1 MGYKGSPLYVQRKID
16 HILRPYQDYVRCYV
30 DDIIIFFKIFENYIE
45 YLNKI
50 FQLFDN
56 LDMILKRSKI
66 YIAYLLIILLGQ
78 RVNDLNI
85 IYSKE
90 RIAAISKFNQQ
101 R

>member
-1 MGYKGSPLYVQRKID
+1 MYVATST
-16 HILRPYQDYVRCYV
+16 ILF
-30 DDIIIFFKIFENYIE
+30 FFKIFENYIE

-56 LDMILKRSKI
+56 LDMILKRLKI

-85 IYSKE
+85 IYSEE
-90 RIAAISKFNQQ
+90 RIAAISKFNFPATLKELKKYVSLTE
-101 R
+101 